1 MMKCMYVCHVFV
13 YSQLSA
19 NDAKQDACQALSAIG
34 QLWPSGDDDQNDCD
48 EDGDELSALAVAL
61 SPTHDPT
68 SVHHNVH
75 HSVHHL
81 CTMVVGGT
89 AAWSGDI
96 QRAKM

>member
-1 MMKCMYVCHVFV
+1 MYVCHVFV

-68 SVHHNVH
+68 SVHY
-75 HSVHHL
+75 L
-81 CTMVVGGT
+81 CTTMCTTTCTVVHNGG
-89 AAWSGDI
+89 WWH
-96 QRAKM
+96 RCLVW